1 MAFVC
6 INRLSPG
13 VVRHFGY
20 GRLSIGHF
28 QDDLDAAGRIAALFR
43 DAGIQVVVPPSLN
56 VARWE
61 KLAWNIPFSTL
72 SVTAG
77 AISTQQIIDDPGL
90 RSVCRALMRE
100 TIEAA
105 NAEGCNLDADPLIDK
120 MFANTATM
128 GHYRPSMLVDYD
140 EKRPLEVDAILG
152 EPVRRAQ
159 AAGLDVPH
167 LDMNLHLLSMLDRLN
182 RGEVV

>member
-1 MAFVC
+1 
-6 INRLSPG
+6 
-13 VVRHFGY
+13 
-20 GRLSIGHF
+20 
-28 QDDLDAAGRIAALFR
+28 
-43 DAGIQVVVPPSLN
+43 
-56 VARWE
+56 
-61 KLAWNIPFSTL
+61 
-72 SVTAG
+72 
-77 AISTQQIIDDPGL
+77 
-90 RSVCRALMRE
+90 
-100 TIEAA
+100 
-105 NAEGCNLDADPLIDK
+105 